1 MRQSTVRRVRLGIN
15 RVICIAAIYFRYSPK
30 LGRLTS
36 RRRLRLSVFNEQ
48 QTEEIVWAGR

>member
-36 RRRLRLSVFNEQ
+36 RRRLRLCVFNEQ